1 MTHHDAWDLLDEFLD
16 GALAAEARWAV
27 AAHLNECA
35 VCRTQVAMQARLRGL
50 VRERLT
56 AIETPSGLGARLT
69 SALATEAMIP
79 KADALRR
86 RSPLPVRWVA
96 LVGPALA
103 ALWLVIAFAVP
114 AARADADLNRELVAT
129 HALFAH
135 DESLL
140 DVAGDTA
147 AVTTWFRETAGVR
160 IAAPQLEGY
169 TLVGG
174 RLIALDGR
182 PVAQLVYEGK
192 PDDTYLSL
200 LRFPH
205 GGFHAGPIP
214 LQVQVND
221 GVALHQAGP
230 MSLATWVSGE
240 ERVALIGTVPSDEL
254 RRLAGDLAARS
265 ENAPTSSS

>member
-96 LVGPALA
+96 LIGPAFA

-147 AVTTWFRETAGVR
+147 AVTSWFRETAGVQ

-265 ENAPTSSS
+265 ENAPKSSS

>member
-1 MTHHDAWDLLDEFLD
+1 MTHHDAWDLLDQFLD
-16 GALAAEARWAV
+16 GALAADARWAG
-27 AAHLNECA
+27 AAHLIECA
-35 VCRTQVAMQARLRGL
+35 VCRKQVATQARLRGL

-56 AIETPSGLGARLT
+56 AIETPSGLSARLT
-69 SALATEAMIP
+69 SALATEAMSP
-79 KADALRR
+79 NDDALRR
-86 RSPLPVRWVA
+86 RSPLSVRWVA

-114 AARADADLNRELVAT
+114 AARADADLTRELVAT

-147 AVTTWFRETAGVR
+147 AVTTWFRETAGVQ

-205 GGFHAGPIP
+205 DGFHAGPIP
-214 LQVQVND
+214 LQVHVND

-240 ERVALIGTVPSDEL
+240 ERVALVGTVPSDEL
-254 RRLAGDLAARS
+254 RRVAGDLAARS
-265 ENAPTSSS
+265 ETAPTPNA

>member
-69 SALATEAMIP
+69 SALATEAMSP
-79 KADALRR
+79 KADALRQ

-114 AARADADLNRELVAT
+114 AARADANLNRELVAT

-230 MSLATWVSGE
+230 MSLATWVSRE

>member
-16 GALAAEARWAV
+16 GSLAAEARWAV

-114 AARADADLNRELVAT
+114 AARADADLTRELVAT

-140 DVAGDTA
+140 DVAGDAA
-147 AVTTWFRETAGVR
+147 AVTTWFRATAGFQ
-160 IAAPQLEGY
+160 ITAPQLDGY

-182 PVAQLVYEGK
+182 PVAQLVYEGR
-192 PDDTYLSL
+192 PDDDYLSL

-205 GGFHAGPIP
+205 DGLFAGLIP
-214 LQVQVND
+214 LQLHVND
-221 GVALHQAGP
+221 GVALHQVGS
-230 MSLATWVSGE
+230 MSLATWISGG
-240 ERVALIGTVPSDEL
+240 ERVALIGSAPLTEL
-254 RRLAGDLAARS
+254 RRLAGDLAGQSETALTRS
-265 ENAPTSSS
+265 

>member
-1 MTHHDAWDLLDEFLD
+1 MTHHDVWERLDEFLD
-16 GALAAEARWAV
+16 GALPADARWAV
-27 AAHLNECA
+27 AAHLDECA
-35 VCRTQVAMQARLRGL
+35 VCRTQVATQARLRSL

-56 AIETPSGLGARLT
+56 AIEPAPGLTTRLT
-69 SALATEAMIP
+69 SALATEAMP
-79 KADALRR
+79 PTADASRP
-86 RSPLPVRWVA
+86 RSPMPLRWVA
-96 LVGPALA
+96 LVGPLLA
-103 ALWLVIAFAVP
+103 ALLLVIVFAVP
-114 AARADADLNRELVAT
+114 AARADADLTRELVAT

-147 AVTTWFRETAGVR
+147 AVTSWFRETAGVQ

-174 RLIALDGR
+174 RLIALDGQ

-205 GGFHAGPIP
+205 DGFHAGPIP

-230 MSLATWVSGE
+230 MSLVTWVSGT